1 MQGTVIGWNSGA
13 EALYGWTGAEA
24 VGRNARELIVPEDA
38 SAAEQLAAKL
48 ASDGRWDGELLVRR
62 RDGSLFTVYVRN
74 RLVLDEQGAPAAIVG
89 VAVDISAHVAAET
102 ELAQSRDYAQAVTEC
117 MGEGLFTTDLHGHVT
132 YVNRAAQAMLGGPDS
147 SELVGELVHTA
158 AGDGASQPFDNSP
171 IARALSSES
180 AVRIDDDRLRVGDG
194 RELPV
199 AYTASPYHTDDGLQG
214 CVVIFQD
221 ISERKHRERDRQRDS
236 ETLATINRVE
246 QAILDDRFV
255 LYAQPIVDL
264 RTRRAVQHELLLRM
278 CEPDGSIVA
287 PGEFLPVAEQ
297 YALIG
302 EIDWWVIKRATQLA
316 GEGCPVQLN
325 VSARSVCDPDV
336 LEHVERSIEQCAVS
350 AGLLVFEITE
360 TAIVE
365 DEQAVRTFATRVQAL
380 GCKVA
385 LDDFGTGYG
394 SLTYLKQIPVD
405 YLKIDIEFVRDLARN
420 SASRHVV
427 QALVALA
434 KDFGVQTVGEG
445 VEDAETLELLASLG
459 VDYAQGFHIARP
471 EHFAEHP
478 GDESAPLEIRARAV
492 ERPRSAK
499 RTPPRR
505 AVRAGRAD

>member
-1 MQGTVIGWNSGA
+1 
-13 EALYGWTGAEA
+13 
-24 VGRNARELIVPEDA
+24 
-38 SAAEQLAAKL
+38 
-48 ASDGRWDGELLVRR
+48 
-62 RDGSLFTVYVRN
+62 
-74 RLVLDEQGAPAAIVG
+74 
-89 VAVDISAHVAAET
+89 
-102 ELAQSRDYAQAVTEC
+102 
-117 MGEGLFTTDLHGHVT
+117 MGEGLFTTDLVGRVT
-132 YVNRAAQAMLGGPDS
+132 YVNRAAQAMLGTDGAQ
-147 SELVGELVHTA
+147 LVGELVHIA
-158 AGDGASQPFDNSP
+158 ADEGSSQAFADTP
-171 IARALSSES
+171 IARALDNES
-180 AVRIDDDRLRVGDG
+180 TVRAEHDLLRVGDG

-221 ISERKHRERDRQRDS
+221 ISERKRRERDRQRDS
-236 ETLATINRVE
+236 DTLATINRVE

-264 RTRRAVQHELLLRM
+264 RSRRTVQHELLLRM

-325 VSARSVCDPDV
+325 ISARSVCDPDV
-336 LEHVERSIEQCAVS
+336 LEHVERSIEQCAVA

-360 TAIVE
+360 TAVVE
-365 DEQAVRTFATRVQAL
+365 DKQAVRTFATRVQAL

-394 SLTYLKQIPVD
+394 SFTYLKQLPVD

-434 KDFGVQTVGEG
+434 QDFGVQTVAEG
-445 VEDAETLELLASLG
+445 VEDAADARVARRARRRLRPGLS
-459 VDYAQGFHIARP
+459 HRRP
-471 EHFAEHP
+471 EHFTELP
-478 GDESAPLEIRARAV
+478 GDESGPLEIQARAV
-492 ERPRSAK
+492 ERPRALK
-499 RTPPRR
+499 RHTSRP
-505 AVRAGRAD
+505 AVRAGSAD